1 MQISLD
7 LGKVKTQ
14 SDIVEQHVLSDD
26 ALVLGL
32 RLSERKAQEAFYKS
46 YFGKMF
52 PTAMR
57 YTSTKEDA
65 YDIINTAFL
74 KVITTINNYKEDNFP
89 GWVKTIVVRSAIDY
103 GKRYNYNKPIMTEI
117 IEVDKPIYNEALSK
131 LRIEELL
138 RLVQRIPDSSRMVF
152 NMFVLDG
159 LSHQE
164 IADALSIS
172 RGTSKWH
179 VANARKFLL
188 KLTTEQHTI

>member
-1 MQISLD
+1 MQISLNLD
-7 LGKVKTQ
+7 KVKAQ
-14 SDIVEQHVLSDD
+14 SDIVKQQVLSDD

-32 RLSERKAQEAFYKS
+32 RLSERSAQEAFYKN

-74 KVITTINNYKEDNFP
+74 KVITTIENYKDDNFP
-89 GWVKTIVVRSAIDY
+89 GWVKTIVVRTAIDY
-103 GKRYNYNKPIMTEI
+103 GKKYKYNKPVVAEI
-117 IEVDKPIYNEALSK
+117 IEVDTPVYNKAISN

-138 RLVQRIPDSSRMVF
+138 ELIQRIPDSSRTVF

-164 IADALSIS
+164 IADSLSIS
-172 RGTSKWH
+172 KGTSKWH
-179 VANARKFLL
+179 VANARKYLL
-188 KLTTEQHTI
+188 KLTTDQHNI